1 MNPDFRDEEGFDWQ
15 KTITRLREYN
25 NDILVAL
32 WVGPDG
38 KDSDDYI
45 VQVLFHL
52 SQKPNNDLSQ
62 KPNISLVQRTK
73 HFISSSKF
81 LRFYGQMTK
90 LLEMLIDSQ

>member
-1 MNPDFRDEEGFDWQ
+1 MIPDFRDEEGFDWQ

-45 VQVLFHL
+45 VQVLLHL
-52 SQKPNNDLSQ
+52 NK
-62 KPNISLVQRTK
+62 
-73 HFISSSKF
+73 
-81 LRFYGQMTK
+81 K
-90 LLEMLIDSQ
+90 LAMI

>member
-45 VQVLFHL
+45 VQVLLHLNKKLTFHL
-52 SQKPNNDLSQ
+52 YK
-62 KPNISLVQRTK
+62 
-73 HFISSSKF
+73 
-81 LRFYGQMTK
+81 K
-90 LLEMLIDSQ
+90 LTLI

>member
-1 MNPDFRDEEGFDWQ
+1 MIPDFRDEEGFDWQ

-45 VQVLFHL
+45 VQVFHL
-52 SQKPNNDLSQ
+52 NK
-62 KPNISLVQRTK
+62 
-73 HFISSSKF
+73 
-81 LRFYGQMTK
+81 K
-90 LLEMLIDSQ
+90 LTMIWVKNLTFH